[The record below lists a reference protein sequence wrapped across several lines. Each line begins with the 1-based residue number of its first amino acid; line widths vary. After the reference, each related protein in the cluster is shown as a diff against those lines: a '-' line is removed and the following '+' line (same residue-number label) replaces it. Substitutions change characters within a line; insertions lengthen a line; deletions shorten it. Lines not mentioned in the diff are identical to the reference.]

1 MVGFIVLVYG
11 LVDRDMELAV
21 FAVASGHIIE
31 TVSVVEAEQAEH
43 RQIDAH
49 ADTGRLVHIEGV
61 ILPFVEPALASLQEG
76 EHVDGG

>member
-1 MVGFIVLVYG
+1 
-11 LVDRDMELAV
+11 MELAV

-49 ADTGRLVHIEGV
+49 ADTGRLIQVERIV
-61 ILPFVEPALASLQEG
+61 LVFVDPSLTSLQEG
-76 EHVDGG
+76 EQVDCRGRIER